1 MKTAHFRTLT
11 IFDSDITFHHSKHQ
25 TQPELRDGETACQPL
40 RPLIAI
46 EESGAPLG
54 ASDKAE
60 LAQPGASKSW
70 RELGQTFQRKLFE
83 CTNRGL
89 IPNEA
94 GQCVLRFARLI
105 QADIN
110 NLRFELDAIAC
121 GAGRRLAI
129 GRKR

>member
-1 MKTAHFRTLT
+1 MARLPAK
-11 IFDSDITFHHSKHQ
+11 
-25 TQPELRDGETACQPL
+25 PL

-60 LAQPGASKSW
+60 LAQPGASKAW
-70 RELGQTFQRKLFE
+70 CELGQTFQRELFE
-83 CTNRGL
+83 RTNQGL
-89 IPNEA
+89 ISNETD
-94 GQCVLRFARLI
+94 QCVLRFARLI

-110 NLRFELDAIAC
+110 NLRIELDAIAC
-121 GAGRRLAI
+121 GASRRLAI

>member
-1 MKTAHFRTLT
+1 MARLPAK
-11 IFDSDITFHHSKHQ
+11 
-25 TQPELRDGETACQPL
+25 PL
-40 RPLIAI
+40 RPLIAV
-46 EESGAPLG
+46 EESGALLG

-60 LAQPGASKSW
+60 LAQPGTSKAW
-70 RELGQTFQRKLFE
+70 CELGQTFQRELFE
-83 CTNRGL
+83 RTDQGL
-89 IPNEA
+89 IPNETD
-94 GQCVLRFARLI
+94 QCVLRFARLI